1 METRTIH
8 RQLLLVSMGSRI
20 CSDVAASPQ
29 MATKQAELSSELVVD
44 NTLPR
49 CRWLLGRVT
58 KVFPGEDARVR
69 TAEVKTKTSKL
80 VRPVTKLCL
89 LEEAT

>member
-1 METRTIH
+1 
-8 RQLLLVSMGSRI
+8 MGSRT

-29 MATKQAELSSELVVD
+29 MATKQAELSSDLVLVVD

-69 TAEVKTKTSKL
+69 TAEVKTKTSRL
-80 VRPVTKLCL
+80 IRPVTKLCL